1 MTLIQR
7 STQKV
12 VDMTEPNE
20 LRAGSDNG
28 PSWAHSARQ
37 WIIKTLAK
45 AHVRVNLLSRGR
57 LANKMQGH
65 DVCFVTMTGAV
76 TGRTLIKPLIYI
88 PYQDG
93 VLLVASIG
101 GAPKNPAW
109 HGNLAKHP
117 DIQVRHRGE
126 RMELT
131 ARLATSTEKPEL
143 WKICDATF
151 PPYAEY
157 RKKTSRDIPIF
168 VCTPR
173 ADSSQPR

>member
-1 MTLIQR
+1 MPKSNL
-7 STQKV
+7 
-12 VDMTEPNE
+12 
-20 LRAGSDNG
+20 LRTDSDNG
-28 PSWAHSARQ
+28 PSRAHSARQ

-45 AHVRVNLLSRGR
+45 AHVRLNLLSRGR
-57 LANKMQGH
+57 LANKIQGH

-76 TGRTLIKPLIYI
+76 TGRTLIKPLIHI

-101 GAPKNPAW
+101 GAPKNPVW
-109 HGNLAKHP
+109 YGNLAKHP
-117 DIQVRHRGE
+117 DIQVRHRGD

-143 WKICDATF
+143 RNICDATF
-151 PPYAEY
+151 PPTPST

-168 VCTPR
+168 ICAPR